1 MLNNGN
7 DESSEKSKKKE
18 AKRVSRKANRAVR
31 QEKRGKTTST
41 APDGSTATVKRDKK
55 NRIKKVTYKNEMGKK
70 YAVDRFTKTERQAE
84 AQKKSGKYT
93 EEDKPIV
100 YPKADKSPKVKKA
113 TPRMKARGLG
123 ELSEEQKKK
132 IIRNFGDDYKDP
144 YSRVMKE
151 DKKK

>member
-7 DESSEKSKKKE
+7 DESSEKSKRKE

-70 YAVDRFTKTERQAE
+70 YAVDRFTKTERQGE
-84 AQKKSGKYT
+84 AQKKKYAK
-93 EEDKPIV
+93 EDEPIV
-100 YPKADKSPKVKKA
+100 YPKADKAPKKKKA
-113 TPRMKARGLG
+113 KISEKSVGSEMGKAVAIIAKRARGLG
-123 ELSEEQKKK
+123 ELSEE
-132 IIRNFGDDYKDP
+132 DP
-144 YSRVMKE
+144 YSKTM
-151 DKKK
+151 